1 MNNDRT
7 IKSMQKA
14 MLKGFL
20 SAFRKVIPR
29 PVYIW
34 LRIGKA
40 QKSKCLWIIGDE
52 EVEDLPP
59 VMALPGTACG
69 QGKQKQQTADPFHAG
84 FYHIRSVI
92 LNDYISADPGNL
104 LSGQVKKLGYLH
116 FQLYDEA

>member
-1 MNNDRT
+1 
-7 IKSMQKA
+7 

-92 LNDYISADPGNL
+92 LNDYISADPGNR
-104 LSGQVKKLGYLH
+104 SGLNSLRADQKWGYLH